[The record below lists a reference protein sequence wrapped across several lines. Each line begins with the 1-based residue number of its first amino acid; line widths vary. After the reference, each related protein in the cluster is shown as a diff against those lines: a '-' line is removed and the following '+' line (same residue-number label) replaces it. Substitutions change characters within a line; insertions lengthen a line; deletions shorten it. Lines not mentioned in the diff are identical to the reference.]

1 MHDLSSK
8 SVVYT
13 DGHDYEEYIED
24 MKRLILKF
32 GMFMLLAG
40 MLVACGDQENPVEP
54 RPRISWDATPIVF
67 YIHIKNSDGI
77 DLLDSTKHD
86 TFLQKFSVKYGGRK
100 YMIATQMKQAGSR
113 YYMPIFYGL
122 QLGGYWNHETLAPT
136 GSWYLVFG
144 EFDGAETEDY
154 SIVFQLGDK
163 LYDLSCTNVVG
174 IRSDGYPNVNRR
186 YYFNGELLTD
196 DAGKM
201 GRYHFLYT
209 SSGDLEYVPSE
220 YE

>member
-1 MHDLSSK
+1 
-8 SVVYT
+8 
-13 DGHDYEEYIED
+13 
-24 MKRLILKF
+24 
-32 GMFMLLAG
+32 MLLAG

-77 DLLDSTKHD
+77 DLLDST
-86 TFLQKFSVKYGGRK
+86 
-100 YMIATQMKQAGSR
+100 KQAGSR

-163 LYDLSCTNVVG
+163 LYDLSCSNVVG

-209 SSGDLEYVPSE
+209 SSGDLQYVPSE